1 MKDPTPEETKAIMD
15 FQTKFLDMCTD
26 FFDREN
32 PKQMAVIS
40 AGFSLFLSVCHRLK
54 IKMADF
60 NELLQNL
67 QHQYKILEEEG
78 APKYCDGIKTI
89 KIGKAK

>member
-1 MKDPTPEETKAIMD
+1 MEDPSPEETKAIMD
-15 FQTKFLDMCTD
+15 FQTNFLDMCHAH
-26 FFDREN
+26 FKREN
-32 PKQMAVIS
+32 PENTAVIS
-40 AGFSLFLSVCHRLK
+40 AVFALFLSVCHK
-54 IKMADF
+54 IKLTMPNF

-89 KIGKAK
+89 RIGKTK